1 MANLVSEKQKKQFW
15 RQENAKSIYDYVYVF
30 VGYVDKHGKKRK
42 TEKKENRKAE
52 TIMQS
57 ST

>member
-1 MANLVSEKQKKQFW
+1 MGNLVS
-15 RQENAKSIYDYVYVF
+15 DYVYVF
-30 VGYVDKHGKKRK
+30 VGYVEKRGKKRK

-52 TIMQS
+52 TIKQS